1 MKMKKILIAMVAIM
15 AVLMAA
21 ACQPKP
27 ELTPEEM
34 AKEALDGYIAGFGH
48 VRVLGDIDHI
58 LKGEKVD
65 DEPEVTAQTM
75 TAGTIAFNTDKTEL
89 TIPLTLAGYD
99 FDGHRNEGD
108 PEPEK
113 YTRTATGILT
123 LVLTG
128 TMAEDGTAFTATSYE
143 MKDVAVDL
151 ASGQELGLASISV
164 ASSSIK
170 GIFVNAAG
178 TAGNPLVV
186 NVAEGKAAAIADVTA
201 PKFGDASGTVSVGD
215 FDFSL

>member
-1 MKMKKILIAMVAIM
+1 MEMKKILIAMVAIM

-65 DEPEVTAQTM
+65 D
-75 TAGTIAFNTDKTEL
+75 
-89 TIPLTLAGYD
+89 D

>member
-1 MKMKKILIAMVAIM
+1 MEMKKILIVMVAIM

-21 ACQPKP
+21 ACAPKP

-75 TAGTIAFNTDKTEL
+75 TAGTIAFNEAKTEL

-99 FDGHRNEGD
+99 FDGHRNPED

-151 ASGQELGLASISV
+151 ASGEELGLASISV

-178 TAGNPLVV
+178 TAGQPVSIT
-186 NVAEGKAAAIADVTA
+186 VADGKPVAIADVTS
-201 PKFGDASGTVSVGD
+201 PKFGDAEGTVAIGE
-215 FDFSL
+215 FDFRL

>member
-99 FDGHRNEGD
+99 FDGHRNPGD

-123 LVLTG
+123 LVLAG

-201 PKFGDASGTVSVGD
+201 PKFGDASGTVSVGE

>member
-1 MKMKKILIAMVAIM
+1 MEMKKILIVMVAIL

-75 TAGTIAFNTDKTEL
+75 TAGTIAFNADKTEL

-99 FDGHRNEGD
+99 FDGHRNPED

-128 TMAEDGTAFTATSYE
+128 TMADDGTAFTATSYE

-186 NVAEGKAAAIADVTA
+186 AVAEGKATAIADVTS

-215 FDFSL
+215 FDFGL